1 MTRTSAVST
10 NLGDLVDRSG
20 PPDRPLIIGVT
31 PDAEPEVMTRGR
43 LDATADAFARGLVRG
58 GIARGERIA
67 ILSANRPDTIA
78 ALLGAMRAGVV
89 PVPVNHKFPPATIAT
104 VLADCGARLVLCDGP
119 RREMLAGLDPGVR
132 VAGFDDGPEGF
143 AAWLDPGS
151 FMPIVPEPDEA
162 ALFLYTSGSTG
173 RPKGVRLSHAS
184 HLWVA
189 RTRAAE
195 TDLRDDRLLVAA
207 PLYHMNA
214 LALALLVCAAGA
226 TMVLLPQFEAR
237 AYIAAIDRHRCTWLT
252 AVPPMIAMML
262 RERDLLAEADLTGV
276 RTVRMGSA
284 PVNDA
289 LARQIRALLPNAR
302 ILNAYGTTEG
312 GPVVFGDHPDGL
324 PTPVASVG
332 APHPAVAVRLVGPDA
347 PETGV
352 LQMQSSAIM
361 LGYHNRP
368 DVPVPITADG
378 FYDTGD
384 VFRRD
389 ADGFY
394 YVLGRTD
401 DMFVSGGENI
411 FPGEVELVL
420 ERHPA
425 VLQACVV
432 PVEDSIKGTKPVAFV
447 VRRPGAAIDEG
458 ALKAHVL
465 AHAPAY
471 PHPRRIWFVEA
482 LPLAST
488 GKIDR
493 AALRRRAEEAIRTP

>member
-1 MTRTSAVST
+1 MTSAAT

-20 PPDRPLIIGVT
+20 PPDRPLLVGFS
-31 PDAEPEVMTRGR
+31 PAGEPETMTRAG
-43 LDATADAFARGLVRG
+43 LDARADAFARGLLRG

-67 ILSANRPDTIA
+67 ILSANRPDTLA

-89 PVPVNHKFPPATIAT
+89 PVPVNHKFPAATVAA

-119 RREMLAGLDPGVR
+119 RRAALPPLAPGVGL
-132 VAGFDDGPEGF
+132 AAFDGEGPEGF
-143 AAWLDPGS
+143 SAWLDPGP
-151 FMPIVPEPDEA
+151 FVPVTPERDEA

-195 TDLRDDRLLVAA
+195 TDLRGERLLVAA

-237 AYIAAIDRHRCTWLT
+237 SYIAAIDRHRCTWLT

-262 RERDLLAEADLTGV
+262 REKDLLASCDLTGV

-284 PVNDA
+284 PVNDT
-289 LARQIRALLPNAR
+289 LAHQIRALLPNAR

-312 GPVVFGDHPDGL
+312 GPIVFGDHPDGL
-324 PTPVASVG
+324 PTPIASVG
-332 APHPAVAVRLVGPDA
+332 APRPDVAIRLVGPDA
-347 PETGV
+347 PGAGV
-352 LQMQSSAIM
+352 LQMRSPAIM

-368 DVPVPITADG
+368 DVPVPITPDG

-389 ADGFY
+389 DEGFHY
-394 YVLGRTD
+394 FLGRTD

-420 ERHPA
+420 ERHA
-425 VLQACVV
+425 DVLQSCVV
-432 PVEDSIKGTKPVAFV
+432 PVEDAIKGTKPVAFV
-447 VRRPGAAIDEG
+447 VRRPGATLDEAG
-458 ALKAHVL
+458 IKAHAL

-471 PHPRRIWFVEA
+471 QHPRRVWFVEA

-488 GKIDR
+488 NKIDR
-493 AALRRRAEEAIRTP
+493 ATLRLRAEAAMRTQP